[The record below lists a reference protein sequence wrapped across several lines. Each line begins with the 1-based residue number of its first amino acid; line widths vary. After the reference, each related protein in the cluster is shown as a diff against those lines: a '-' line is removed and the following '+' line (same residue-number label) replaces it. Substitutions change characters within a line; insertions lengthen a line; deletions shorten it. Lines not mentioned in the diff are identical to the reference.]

1 MWGRNQRPKMG
12 KWHEKEMFCCLNQKS
27 ANYNPWAKSGQ
38 LHAFVNKILLEHGHV
53 HLYVVYECFHATWAE
68 LNSFD
73 GIVWPAKQAIFTS
86 FTAEQGLG

>member
-1 MWGRNQRPKMG
+1 MG

-53 HLYVVYECFHATWAE
+53 HLYIVYECFHATWAE

-73 GIVWPAKQAIFTS
+73 RIVY
-86 FTAEQGLG
+86 GLQNRKYLLVSPLQRSKD